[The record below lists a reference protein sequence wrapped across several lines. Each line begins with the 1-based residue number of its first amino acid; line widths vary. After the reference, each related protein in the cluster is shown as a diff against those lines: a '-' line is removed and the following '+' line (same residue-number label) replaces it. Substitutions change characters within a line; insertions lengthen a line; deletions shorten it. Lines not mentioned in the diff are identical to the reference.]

1 MLLIRYDTVR
11 HCRLVTRFSNFFDM
25 VLLSLEAW
33 SIFLLLFLR
42 KCSIQGL
49 SIKCKII
56 VHLNNVSVRQL
67 NEMCWFDEKDEV
79 CFMLKSQIQGW
90 TNQSAQFKV
99 EANRSFC
106 NFCVGWESTSRI
118 LFSFDLEHYKPV
130 LERYVNSCYWYC
142 LLEWLFLYRRVSLS
156 SSDVHGIRPTFKT
169 EVSYREFR

>member
-1 MLLIRYDTVR
+1 MSILVVKVLLKRYDTVR

-33 SIFLLLFLR
+33 SVFALILEKMQYSMSFR
-42 KCSIQGL
+42 KM
-49 SIKCKII
+49 II
-56 VHLNNVSVRQL
+56 VHLNNVFVRQL

-118 LFSFDLEHYKPV
+118 LFSFDLEH
-130 LERYVNSCYWYC
+130 LQ
-142 LLEWLFLYRRVSLS
+142 F
-156 SSDVHGIRPTFKT
+156 
-169 EVSYREFR
+169 